1 MGYCLSK
8 KSNDIIEHVM
18 SKFLYR
24 VIRHDFIVSHI
35 EDYIHKD
42 LKSYYDFFN
51 LTKILGIHTD
61 LHFQITYW
69 EDCYVNFVNK
79 NGIDGILLVPLLLCN
94 GTLKAKLNYVKLY
107 LAVNINHSKDKD
119 ACNNLIINLNIFKK
133 IIYSFFACLTHV
145 ACKAYIKSHEHD
157 YNENDAEFYKNDIND
172 NNINNEEMKYYKDIF
187 SEKNIE
193 NFTLYLLKPYT
204 KKNFY
209 VNAGKFFDENIE
221 FLTNDK
227 KIRNYIRQHIKNINN
242 IINVEEN
249 NNIDLNNTDNI
260 INEDNNNNNIHTE
273 SEKNPTNLNKDEFKK
288 TYTNNITNNLTK
300 TNTNINNKI

>member
-1 MGYCLSK
+1 MGSCSK
-8 KSNDIIEHVM
+8 KSTDIIEHVM

-24 VIRHDFIVSHI
+24 VIRHDFVVSHI

-51 LTKILGIHTD
+51 LTKVLGIHTD
-61 LHFQITYW
+61 LHFQVTYW

-94 GTLKAKLNYVKLY
+94 GARKVKLNYVKLY

-119 ACNNLIINLNIFKK
+119 ATNNLIINLNVFKK
-133 IIYSFFACLTHV
+133 IIYTFFACLTHV
-145 ACKAYIKSHEHD
+145 ACNAFIKSHEHD
-157 YNENDAEFYKNDIND
+157 E
-172 NNINNEEMKYYKDIF
+172 NEEYQNDDNLDCQEMKFYKDIF

-209 VNAGKFFDENIE
+209 VNAGKFFDENID

-227 KIRNYIRQHIKNINN
+227 KIRNYIQQHIKNINN
-242 IINVEEN
+242 IIKVEEN
-249 NNIDLNNTDNI
+249 NELNNSDNVV
-260 INEDNNNNNIHTE
+260 NEENNIVKTE
-273 SEKNPTNLNKDEFKK
+273 SDKNQTNLNKDDFKK
-288 TYTNNITNNLTK
+288 TFTNNNTNNLTK
-300 TNTNINNKI
+300 TNTNIINKI

>member
-1 MGYCLSK
+1 MGKCISK
-8 KSNDIIEHVM
+8 KSTDTIEHIM
-18 SKFLYR
+18 SKFLFR

-42 LKSYYDFFN
+42 IKSYYDFFN

-79 NGIDGILLVPLLLCN
+79 NGIDGILLVLLLLCN
-94 GTLKAKLNYVKLY
+94 GTLKTKLNYVKLY
-107 LAVNINHSKDKD
+107 LAVNINHSKEKD
-119 ACNNLIINLNIFKK
+119 AVNNLIINLNIFKK
-133 IIYSFFACLTHV
+133 IIFTFFACLTNV
-145 ACKAYIKSHEHD
+145 AFNAFLKSHEND
-157 YNENDAEFYKNDIND
+157 FNEEQNEFYTNENVIDE
-172 NNINNEEMKYYKDIF
+172 EEMKYYKDIF

-227 KIRNYIRQHIKNINN
+227 KIRNYIREHIKNINN
-242 IINVEEN
+242 IINEENNVELNNSDNVINEEN
-249 NNIDLNNTDNI
+249 NNNVFNTE
-260 INEDNNNNNIHTE
+260 NESNANKEEI
-273 SEKNPTNLNKDEFKK
+273 KNEFKK
-288 TYTNNITNNLTK
+288 TFTKTFTNNVNVNN
-300 TNTNINNKI
+300 

>member
-1 MGYCLSK
+1 MGKCLSK
-8 KSNDIIEHVM
+8 KSTDTIEHIM

-35 EDYIHKD
+35 EEYIHKD
-42 LKSYYDFFN
+42 IKSYYDFFN

-79 NGIDGILLVPLLLCN
+79 NGIDGILLVLLLLCN
-94 GTLKAKLNYVKLY
+94 GTLKTKLNYVKIY
-107 LAVNINHSKDKD
+107 LAVNINHSKEKD
-119 ACNNLIINLNIFKK
+119 AVNNLIINLNIFKK
-133 IIYSFFACLTHV
+133 IIFTFFACLTNV
-145 ACKAYIKSHEHD
+145 AFNAFVKSHEND
-157 YNENDAEFYKNDIND
+157 FNEDENFNNENFIDEDEI
-172 NNINNEEMKYYKDIF
+172 KYYKEIF

-227 KIRNYIRQHIKNINN
+227 KIRNYIREHIKNINN
-242 IINVEEN
+242 IINEEN
-249 NNIDLNNTDNI
+249 NNELNNSDNI
-260 INEDNNNNNIHTE
+260 INEDNNNNNVVNTE
-273 SEKNPTNLNKDEFKK
+273 NEQTNSNKDFKSELKK
-288 TYTNNITNNLTK
+288 TYTSHLNTNNIIK
-300 TNTNINNKI
+300 TNTNNNNKI